1 MAQYGVTVA
10 HVDENNKQLVN
21 DFVVDH
27 KTHMVSYP
35 KLLVF
40 LGEEQ
45 MEGVPPGM
53 RTASQILGWFKST
66 FSLEQTETEADA
78 EL

>member
-1 MAQYGVTVA
+1 MLLEYGVSVG
-10 HVDENNKQLVN
+10 HVGEQNSKFVN

-27 KTHMVSYP
+27 STHMVSYP

-40 LGEEQ
+40 LGREN
-45 MEGVPPGM
+45 MGAVPPGM
-53 RTASQILGWFKST
+53 RSAPQILSWFRSN
-66 FSLEQTETEADA
+66 FDLEGTQ